1 MQNIVLVGPMVAGK
15 STIGR
20 GLALLLMRGFL
31 DSDQE
36 IEKRTGVDIPTI
48 FEFEGE
54 EGFRR
59 RETEMLREVL
69 ARENVVLATQP
80 GGTQGATP
88 CPDNLGCR
96 ASRVAFL
103 SGA

>member
-15 STIGR
+15 STMGR

-48 FEFEGE
+48 FEFEFE
-54 EGFRR
+54 
-59 RETEMLREVL
+59 
-69 ARENVVLATQP
+69 
-80 GGTQGATP
+80 
-88 CPDNLGCR
+88 
-96 ASRVAFL
+96 
-103 SGA
+103 